1 MGHHA
6 AYSIA
11 LVIGLGLLA
20 QWAAWR
26 VRLPAIVLLLVF
38 GLIAGPGLGWINPSE
53 DFGDFLRPVISL
65 CVAVILF
72 TGGLSLQFHELREAA
87 AGVRRLV
94 YFGVPLSWALGSLAA
109 HFIGGLSWP
118 VALTFGAIIV
128 VTGPTVIL
136 PMLRHAMLNRR
147 TASYLKW
154 EGIINDPIGAL
165 LAVLVF
171 QYFIYSGEAGALNET
186 IAGLARAIVVGGLL
200 GTVPG
205 WLAGHAFRRGYVP
218 DYLQPPLMLALVIA
232 VYVGANEAQ
241 HEAGLLAV
249 TVLGIVMG
257 NMRLPSIHEMRR
269 FKEYITVLLVSSVF
283 VVLTADLDRAII
295 ARIDWHVAALIAVVM
310 LVVRPVTIW
319 IATIGADMDW
329 RDRALL
335 GWIAPRGIVA
345 AAVGGLFGPALFGAG
360 YVDADLL
367 VPLIF
372 TLVFATVLAHSFT
385 LGPLSRWLNLA
396 AEKRNRVLLVGASPW
411 STELARTLKSMDIGV
426 LLVDTSWHR
435 LREAR
440 LAGIPVFYGELLSEN
455 AERSLELSDVGTL
468 LALTSNDAYNALV
481 CTGFAGELD
490 RAQVYQLPIY
500 AADDDDPRALA
511 KTMRG
516 QVAFGEHAVYE
527 ELWTHLAAGWKFHKS
542 TLSESYSWE
551 DYRHEM
557 SEDTLHILRV
567 DSDGEVSVHSPQKK
581 FEPKAGDTVVSFG
594 PEKTAS
600 LKKTLSASNGE
611 SNAGGD

>member
-11 LVIGLGLLA
+11 IVIALGLLA
-20 QWAAWR
+20 QWSAWR

-38 GLIAGPGLGWINPSE
+38 GLVAGPVLGLINPSE

-87 AGVRRLV
+87 SGVRRLV
-94 YFGVPLSWALGSLAA
+94 YFGVPLAWLFGTLAA
-109 HFIGGLSWP
+109 HFVGGISWP

-128 VTGPTVIL
+128 VTGPTVII

-171 QYFIYSGEAGALNET
+171 QYLIYSGAGGALNET
-186 IAGLARAIVVGGLL
+186 IAGLGRAILVGGLL
-200 GTVPG
+200 GVVPG
-205 WLAGHAFRRGYVP
+205 WLTGKAFHRGYVP
-218 DYLQPPLMLALVIA
+218 DYLQPPITLALVLA

-257 NMRLPSIHEMRR
+257 NMGLPSIQEMRR
-269 FKEYITVLLVSSVF
+269 FKEYITILLVSAVF
-283 VVLTADLDRAII
+283 VVLTADLRPDVI

-310 LVVRPVTIW
+310 LVVRPLTIW
-319 IATIGADMDW
+319 LATIGADIDW
-329 RDRALL
+329 RDRVLL
-335 GWIAPRGIVA
+335 SWIAPRGIVA
-345 AAVGGLFGPALFGAG
+345 AAVGGLFGPALYGAG
-360 YVDADLL
+360 YADADLL

-372 TLVFATVLAHSFT
+372 SLVFATVLAHSFT
-385 LGPLSRWLNLA
+385 LGPLSRWLKLA
-396 AEKRNRVLLVGASPW
+396 SQKGNRVLLVGASPW
-411 STELARTLKSMDIGV
+411 STELARMLKSLDIGV

-440 LAGIPVFYGELLSEN
+440 LAGVPVYYGELLSEN
-455 AERSLELSDVGTL
+455 AEQSLELHDVGTL
-468 LALTSNDAYNALV
+468 FALTSNDAYNALI
-481 CTGFAGELD
+481 CTAFANDLG
-490 RAQVYQLPIY
+490 RNRIYQLPMY
-500 AADDDDPRALA
+500 SADDDDPRAMA
-511 KTMRG
+511 RTMRG
-516 QVAFGEHAVYE
+516 QVAFSEAAVYE
-527 ELWTHLAAGWKFHKS
+527 DLWSHLAAGWNFHKS
-542 TLSESYSWE
+542 KLTESYGWE
-551 DYRHEM
+551 EYLHECA
-557 SEDTLHILRV
+557 ENTIHIMRV
-567 DSDGEVSVHSPQKK
+567 DDDGEIIVHSPQRK
-581 FEPKAGDTVVSFG
+581 FEPRVGDTVLSFG
-594 PEKTAS
+594 PERTAS
-600 LKKTLSASNGE
+600 LKNTLSQSTE
-611 SNAGGD
+611 ETEE